1 MNEKSTDDPA
11 LKKAI
16 SAWRVDVE
24 LPPGFQANV
33 WRRIRLNEERRKGR
47 WLWFDQACECLAS
60 DIRFA
65 VALPTLALIIGF
77 GLGMWHDH
85 ARATDPRKQFQIT
98 YVDSLDPY
106 TLAAQHA
113 EDP

>member
-1 MNEKSTDDPA
+1 MKAQRTNDPELGRAMN
-11 LKKAI
+11 
-16 SAWRVDVE
+16 AWRVDVE
-24 LPPGFQANV
+24 VPPGFQANV

-47 WLWFDQACECLAS
+47 WLWLRQACEWLAA

-65 VALPTLALIIGF
+65 AALPALALIAGF
-77 GLGMWHDH
+77 VLGMWHDK
-85 ARATDPRKQFQIT
+85 AAGTDPRTQFQIA

-106 TLAAQHA
+106 TLAAQHV